1 MLMLNCALDLVIRD
15 FSAFEVACDC
25 VEVFA
30 DFSFHC
36 EVLSLTIPVIEI
48 AIPRLDDQHLE
59 HINR

>member
-1 MLMLNCALDLVIRD
+1 MFVLDCALDLVIGD

-36 EVLSLTIPVIEI
+36 EVLSLTITVIEI
-48 AIPRLDDQHLE
+48 AIPRLNDERLE
-59 HINR
+59 NIDR

>member
-1 MLMLNCALDLVIRD
+1 MLVLDCALDLVIGD

-36 EVLSLTIPVIEI
+36 EALSLAIPVIEI
-48 AIPRLDDQHLE
+48 AIPGLDDERLE
-59 HINR
+59 NIDR